1 MPTYELARGVLD
13 PGLFSDNAAKMQ
25 EFYLSEAGLDFIEEL
40 VHSPTYR
47 ELMFTV
53 PGGKMK
59 IQASTEVMR
68 PAVTGYRELMIARPG
83 LDEAVSLTD
92 PDGLTVTLAPPGH
105 RGVTHVGVLCA
116 VADVAAEEEFLIKA
130 MGARPVDGGLRVG
143 DTQLILEQA
152 AEPYTTTPPFA
163 RGFTYITLIVHDC
176 VAAHQCLL
184 DAGAE
189 HSARILRLADRC
201 LFSWVK
207 DPSGNWIEM
216 VQYAELSGPLPDI
229 DRLADHWD
237 EVVRWREEAVA
248 F

>member
-13 PGLFSDNAAKMQ
+13 PGLFSDNAPKMQ
-25 EFYLSEAGLDFIEEL
+25 DFYISEVGLGFIEEL

-59 IQASTEVMR
+59 IQASTETMQ
-68 PAVTGYRELMIARPG
+68 PAVTGYRELIIARPG
-83 LDEAVSLTD
+83 LSEARSMTD
-92 PDGLTVTLAPPGH
+92 PDGLTVTLVPPGH
-105 RGVTHVGVLCA
+105 RGVTHVGVVCA
-116 VADVAAEEEFLIKA
+116 VADVGAQARFLSKA
-130 MGARPVDGGLRVG
+130 MDARPLDGGLRVG
-143 DTQLILEQA
+143 DTQLILQE
-152 AEPYTTTPPFA
+152 AEGPYATTPPFA
-163 RGFTYITLIVHDC
+163 RGFTYITLIVHDN
-176 VAAHQCLL
+176 VAAHQALL

-216 VQYAELSGPLPDI
+216 VQYAELSGPLPDV
-229 DRLADHWD
+229 DRLADVWD
-237 EVVRWREEAVA
+237 DVVVWRETAAA